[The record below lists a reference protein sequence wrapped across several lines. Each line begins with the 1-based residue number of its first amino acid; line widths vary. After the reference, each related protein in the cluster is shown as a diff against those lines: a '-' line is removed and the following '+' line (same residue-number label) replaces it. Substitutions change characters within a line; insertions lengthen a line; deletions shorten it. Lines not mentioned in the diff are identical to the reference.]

1 MTLSTTATDLIGVN
15 GGQTALHNRR
25 TVLRAIG
32 RGAPISRTELA
43 LQTGLTKQAI
53 ARIADK
59 LIEDGLVLEAR
70 RRHGLRGQPAI
81 ELELDPNGCFSI
93 GANIDR
99 DHLTIVAV
107 DALGGI
113 RARIHHEERFI
124 LPDRFMALIRDA
136 LQTFRRKKF
145 IDESRLVGMGIAI
158 PDQLGEVPVLGAPDD
173 YHLWTS
179 FDIGPGL
186 RKLVHHSIFIDND
199 ANAAAAG
206 ELQYGLGAES
216 RTFFYILANACLGG
230 GLVINGVRHRGAS
243 GVGGDI
249 GWLTAS
255 TNISAAPSRPLGK
268 IFSLFILYEFL
279 RRHGIDAAE
288 PRDLLALDARGR
300 ALVSRWLAAVSVPLA
315 EAVLHIGMIVDP
327 DAVLIGGRF
336 PVRLIDELLLDVH
349 EHLEKSGMRYPS
361 VHRAASFEDAA
372 ALGAA
377 AMPLAQAL
385 ALEAA

>member
-1 MTLSTTATDLIGVN
+1 MDVGVAEADLVGAN
-15 GGQTALHNRR
+15 GGQAALHNRR
-25 TVLRAIG
+25 VVLRAIA

-43 LQTGLTKQAI
+43 QQAGLTKQAI
-53 ARIADK
+53 ARIADR
-59 LIEDGLVLEAR
+59 LIEDGLVIEAR

-81 ELELDPNGCFSI
+81 ELELNPNGCFSI

-107 DALGGI
+107 DALGTVRG
-113 RARIHHEERFI
+113 RVHHEERFI
-124 LPDRFMALIRDA
+124 LPDRFMLLIKEALA
-136 LQTFRRKKF
+136 TFRRNRV
-145 IDESRLVGMGIAI
+145 IDETRLVGMGLAI
-158 PDQLGEVPVLGAPDD
+158 PDQLGEVPVAGAPAA
-173 YHLWTS
+173 YHAWTP
-179 FDIGPGL
+179 FDVRAAL
-186 RKLVHHSIFIDND
+186 EKLVQHPIFIDND

-230 GLVINGVRHRGAS
+230 GLVLNGVRHRGAS
-243 GVGGDI
+243 GVGGEI
-249 GWLTAS
+249 GWLAAS
-255 TNISAAPSRPLGK
+255 TNISAAPSQPLGK

-279 RRHGIDAAE
+279 RQHGIAANE
-288 PRDLLALDARGR
+288 PRDLSALDAKGR
-300 ALVSRWLAAVSVPLA
+300 ALVTEWLKAASLPLA

-336 PVRLIDELLLDVH
+336 PVRLIDELLLYVH
-349 EHLEKSGMRYPS
+349 EHLEHSGVPYPS

-385 ALEAA
+385 LADAA